1 MSQRI
6 FSANNVSFN
15 AGEIIFRQGYP
26 GDHAY
31 IIQSGEVAIIK
42 EHDDGSREPLAILK
56 SGEMFGEI
64 AVMDDVTRTA
74 TAEAHTDCVLQ
85 IMAI

>member
-1 MSQRI
+1 MSDTVT
-6 FSANNVSFN
+6 FSAGDV
-15 AGEIIFRQGYP
+15 IFRQGYP

-31 IIQSGEVAIIK
+31 IIQSGEVEIYN
-42 EHDDGSREPLAILK
+42 EENDGSEKQLAILG

-64 AVMDDVTRTA
+64 AVMDDAPRSA
-74 TAEAHTDCVLQ
+74 SARAHTDCVLQ

>member
-1 MSQRI
+1 MSTTEQY
-6 FSANNVSFN
+6 A

-31 IIQSGEVAIIK
+31 IIQSGEVEILHEEA
-42 EHDDGSREPLAILK
+42 DGSHTLLATLGV
-56 SGEMFGEI
+56 GEMFGEL
-64 AVMDDVTRTA
+64 AVMDDAPRSA
-74 TAEAHTDCVLQ
+74 TARAKSACVLQ